1 VWRIT
6 GRLRRLDDD
15 RGEGQATMTRRP
27 GRFKIVPMAAG
38 EPGRPVP
45 AVPVPPSLRAAACDL
60 RGRDVVARFD
70 VGGAE
75 VVAAVSGPGDPVQ
88 WWSAIWDMVWPPA
101 APRRG
106 DSTLPP
112 GLSALAWRD
121 LDDELNLHVS
131 AALPPARQR
140 SAARKAMRASCGRGW
155 RRLLPVPLAALR
167 SATGRAPG
175 RAPGRGRSRQASA
188 PRTHLASWVTL
199 SAVLAAG
206 AAAAFLTVTPQHH
219 HRPAPR
225 AAAASRTRSAVPVA
239 QHGAS
244 HNAGSRA
251 AARPPKASP
260 RAVTGGVPPGH
271 AAPPSASPSPGGGR
285 TPSARPTPGSQPTST
300 PGASPSPSPTAA
312 QCVVVLGVRICLR

>member
-1 VWRIT
+1 VWRIM
-6 GRLRRLDDD
+6 GRLRRLGDD
-15 RGEGQATMTRRP
+15 RGEGQATTSRRP
-27 GRFKIVPMAAG
+27 GRFEIIAAAAG
-38 EPGRPVP
+38 EPRRPVP

-60 RGRDVVARFD
+60 RGRDVVARLD

-75 VVAAVSGPGDPVQ
+75 VAAAVSGPGDPVQ
-88 WWSAIWDMVWPPA
+88 WWTAIWDLVWPA
-101 APRRG
+101 AVTRPG

-121 LDDELNLHVS
+121 LDDELNLYVS
-131 AALPPARQR
+131 AALPPARQWA
-140 SAARKAMRASCGRGW
+140 AARKAMRASCGRGW
-155 RRLLPVPLAALR
+155 RRLLPVPPAALP
-167 SATGRAPG
+167 GAPD
-175 RAPGRGRSRQASA
+175 RGRSRQASA

-199 SAVLAAG
+199 SVVLAVG
-206 AAAAFLTVTPQHH
+206 AAAAFLTVAPQHH
-219 HRPAPR
+219 HRPAPG
-225 AAAASRTRSAVPVA
+225 AAAASRTRSAAPVA

-244 HNAGSRA
+244 DPTGSRA

-271 AAPPSASPSPGGGR
+271 AAPPSASPPPGGGP

-300 PGASPSPSPTAA
+300 PSASPSPSPTAG

>member
-1 VWRIT
+1 VWRIMD
-6 GRLRRLDDD
+6 RLRRLGDD
-15 RGEGQATMTRRP
+15 RGEGQATTSRRP
-27 GRFKIVPMAAG
+27 GRFEIVATAAG
-38 EPGRPVP
+38 EPRGPVP
-45 AVPVPPSLRAAACDL
+45 AVPVPSSLRGAACDL
-60 RGRDVVARFD
+60 RGRDVVARLD

-88 WWSAIWDMVWPPA
+88 WWTAIWDTVWPAAATRPA
-101 APRRG
+101 DSTLPPG

-121 LDDELNLHVS
+121 LDGELNLYVS
-131 AALPPARQR
+131 AALPPARQWA
-140 SAARKAMRASCGRGW
+140 AARKAMRASCGRGW
-155 RRLLPVPLAALR
+155 RRLLPVPSAAL
-167 SATGRAPG
+167 PG
-175 RAPGRGRSRQASA
+175 APGRGQSRQASA

-206 AAAAFLTVTPQHH
+206 AAAAFLTVTPQHY

-244 HNAGSRA
+244 HHAGSRA
-251 AARPPKASP
+251 AATPPKASP

-271 AAPPSASPSPGGGR
+271 APPPSASPSPGGGR

-300 PGASPSPSPTAA
+300 PSASPSPSPTAG